1 MKRKSPINKDF
12 ASVEEIQNRIKRLE
26 KDVKVLNKLYF
37 INDIYHGISITQS
50 CEKIGITRVTGYNW
64 INQWNKGGF
73 NSLKRKNGSGAQSK
87 LSDEEKIE
95 LEKIIIENEIHSSKK
110 VLNLIKEHFNVEYS
124 IRQVERIL
132 KDLKFGYGKPYAIYS
147 KMPENA
153 EELLEKNSRE

>member
-1 MKRKSPINKDF
+1 MKRSPTINKDF
-12 ASVEEIQNRIKRLE
+12 ASVEELQNQIKSLE

-37 INDIYHGISITQS
+37 INDIYHGVSITES
-50 CEKIGITRVTGYNW
+50 CKKIGISRVTGHNW

-73 NSLKRKNGSGAQSK
+73 NFLKRKSGSGARSK
-87 LSDEEKIE
+87 LTDEEKIE

-153 EELLEKNSRE
+153 EEQLEKNSKE